1 MSLYNRISRPH
12 LSQSENDRAW
22 AHATL
27 DRWKAGE
34 DMDAETVESA
44 LRITGDLVG
53 LDAAEFRP
61 MFMAVAVKEAA

>member
-1 MSLYNRISRPH
+1 MTLYPRTPQPH
-12 LSQSENDRAW
+12 QEQSQKDRAW

-53 LDAAEFRP
+53 FDASEFR
-61 MFMAVAVKEAA
+61 EAA